1 MGILYIVPTPV
12 GNMED
17 MTMRAIRVLKEA
29 DLVLAEDT
37 RTSSVLLKHFDIKN
51 RLMAHHKFN
60 EHGTSAS
67 VVERLKAGETIA
79 LISDAGTPGIS
90 DPGFYLAREAAKAG
104 ITVQTLPGPTA
115 CIPAIVSSG
124 LPCDRFCFEGFIP
137 QKKGR
142 QTYLESLQNETR
154 TMIFYESPYRV
165 VKTLQQFAEVFG
177 EDRQVSCCREISK
190 IHEESVRGTLAEVI
204 AHFEETE
211 PRGEFVIV
219 LAGKD
224 PKQLKEEM
232 KEKRR
237 EERKKNNNQKII
249 RRKIMKKL
257 FFIACCAAMLVTG
270 CKDGKNSSDLANMQ
284 QSDSLNNIIAQKD
297 SEINDL
303 MGTFNEV
310 QEGLRQISDA
320 ENRVALAKAGEG
332 VNSKQKI
339 KEDIRFIADQMKKN
353 KELIAQLQK
362 KLENSSLN
370 ATQLKKTIENL
381 TAQLAEKEK
390 QLQALREELDKK
402 DIHIAELDESIN
414 NLHTNVNNLTT
425 ESQKKTETINAQD
438 KQLNTAWYVFGTK
451 KELKGQHIMEDG
463 KVMNGNFNKNY
474 FTKIDIRNTTEIK
487 LYSKTAK
494 LLTAHPSSSY
504 SLVRDANKQ
513 YTLRIT
519 NPQIF
524 WSTSKYLVVLVK

>member
-1 MGILYIVPTPV
+1 
-12 GNMED
+12 
-17 MTMRAIRVLKEA
+17 
-29 DLVLAEDT
+29 
-37 RTSSVLLKHFDIKN
+37 
-51 RLMAHHKFN
+51 
-60 EHGTSAS
+60 
-67 VVERLKAGETIA
+67 
-79 LISDAGTPGIS
+79 
-90 DPGFYLAREAAKAG
+90 
-104 ITVQTLPGPTA
+104 
-115 CIPAIVSSG
+115 
-124 LPCDRFCFEGFIP
+124 
-137 QKKGR
+137 
-142 QTYLESLQNETR
+142 
-154 TMIFYESPYRV
+154 
-165 VKTLQQFAEVFG
+165 
-177 EDRQVSCCREISK
+177 
-190 IHEESVRGTLAEVI
+190 
-204 AHFEETE
+204 
-211 PRGEFVIV
+211 
-219 LAGKD
+219 
-224 PKQLKEEM
+224 
-232 KEKRR
+232 
-237 EERKKNNNQKII
+237 
-249 RRKIMKKL
+249 MKKL

-402 DIHIAELDESIN
+402 DIHIMELDES
-414 NLHTNVNNLTT
+414 VNNLNTNVSNLKN

-451 KELKGQHIMEDG
+451 KELKGQRILENG

-487 LYSKTAK
+487 LYSKSAK
-494 LLTAHPSSSY
+494 LMTAHPSSSY
-504 SLVRDANKQ
+504 TLVRDANKQ

-519 NPQIF
+519 NPHIF